1 MSDRPQDSERG
12 AASDAERGGGERAA
26 GGPSTP
32 GPYTVVNLKQVEDM
46 APRFGL
52 SPSLESRFARVALE
66 LRASGLSYFR
76 IAPNVRQPFGH
87 RHSDQ
92 EEIYLIVGGSAR
104 AKVGDELLELHT
116 WDALRVSPPE
126 IRALEAGPAG
136 AEVIA
141 FGSPSHDNR
150 DVEPIQGWWS
160 D

>member
-1 MSDRPQDSERG
+1 MSDQSEDSERP
-12 AASDAERGGGERAA
+12 DAGHSGGQPTA
-26 GGPSTP
+26 GDRPAP

-52 SPSLESRFARVALE
+52 SPGLESRFARVALQ

-76 IAPNVRQPFGH
+76 IAPNFRPSFGH

-104 AKVGDELLELHT
+104 AKVGDELVELRA
-116 WDALRVSPPE
+116 WDALRVSPTE
-126 IRALEAGPAG
+126 IRSLEAGPEG

-150 DVEPIQGWWS
+150 DVESIQGWWS